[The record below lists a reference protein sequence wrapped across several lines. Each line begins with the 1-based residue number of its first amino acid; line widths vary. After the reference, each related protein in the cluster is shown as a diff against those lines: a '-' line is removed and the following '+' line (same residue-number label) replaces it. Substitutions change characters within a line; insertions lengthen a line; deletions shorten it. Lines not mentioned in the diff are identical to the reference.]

1 MSWICGRGLHLTA
14 LCHKIM
20 KNMGDSSVEIR
31 EVALELLREHEQVE
45 SERLHQICEEIRR
58 EGRLRHPILVDKRSG
73 VILDGHHR
81 FRAYKKLGFETIP
94 CVLVDYQSDIISVR
108 PRRPDIAVS
117 KDEVIRRALSGEL
130 FPPKTTQH
138 LLHIQLPS

>member
-1 MSWICGRGLHLTA
+1 MNWICARGLHLLA
-14 LCHKIM
+14 LCYKIM
-20 KNMGDSSVEIR
+20 QNMADSSVEVR
-31 EVALELLREHEQVE
+31 EVSLVLLREHEQVE
-45 SERLHQICEEIRR
+45 SERLHQICEEIQR

-81 FRAYKKLGFETIP
+81 FRAYRELGFETIP
-94 CVLVDYQSDIISVR
+94 CVLVDYQSDIVSVR
-108 PRRPDIAVS
+108 SRRPDIAVS

-138 LLHIQLPS
+138 ILHIQLPP

>member
-1 MSWICGRGLHLTA
+1 MWGLHLSA

-20 KNMGDSSVEIR
+20 KNMVESSVEVR
-31 EVALELLREHEQVE
+31 EVSLELLREHEQVE
-45 SERLHQICEEIRR
+45 PQRLHEILEEIRR
-58 EGRLRHPILVDKRSG
+58 EGALRHPILVDKRSG

-81 FRAYKKLGFETIP
+81 FRAYKELGFATIP
-94 CVLVDYQSDIISVR
+94 CALVDYRSDAVSVR
-108 PRRPDIAVS
+108 SRRPEIIVS

-138 LLHIQLPS
+138 ILHIQLPIY

>member
-1 MSWICGRGLHLTA
+1 MSEKHSLE
-14 LCHKIM
+14 
-20 KNMGDSSVEIR
+20 VR
-31 EVALELLREHEQVE
+31 EVALEVLREHEQVE
-45 SERLHQICEEIRR
+45 PEHLSRILEEIRR

-81 FRAYKKLGFETIP
+81 FRAYKELGFETIP

-108 PRRPDIAVS
+108 PRRPDIPVS
-117 KDEVIRRALSGEL
+117 KDEVIRRALTGKL

-138 LLHIQLPS
+138 VLHCPIAEVAWEPEWGYNKSVPKRG